1 MALLQ
6 QEGRFVHAVKSFQ
19 LDQFLAPYDLASHN
33 RWRQLSCHITAGVL
47 DALQPVRVLDC
58 KSGMH
63 WGIDRDPAAGVC
75 TAARKACCRM
85 SIRWRCACLHY
96 NAWVAASAHQ
106 PSRCVCCA
114 APCRVQVGGNINV
127 LAEADPALLRPATAA
142 EEALYAQLQKG
153 REAKEAAAA
162 AAAAAG
168 PEGTAAAVAAA
179 AGEGSGAGVEAMQ
192 ADQQPGDGSAP
203 AAPADGAAQ
212 QQQEQKRWTA
222 APHAGRCF
230 YTPLPRLVKRGGLT
244 PQELTGAGWVAW
256 LGGTSRAGLG
266 VSGSRCIR
274 RLPCW
279 LSCRAP
285 EQLEHCVAGCGSC
298 PVQPHFEQ
306 LMVAGAS
313 AGTHCLLSSRAG
325 CLPHSPDASLAR
337 LQP

>member
-1 MALLQ
+1 M
-6 QEGRFVHAVKSFQ
+6 HAVKSFQ

-47 DALQPVRVLDC
+47 DTLQPVRVLDC
-58 KSGMH
+58 KSCRHALWDQRASYSWCVQLPGKH
-63 WGIDRDPAAGVC
+63 AAAWQSGGAVPAFVTTLGV
-75 TAARKACCRM
+75 
-85 SIRWRCACLHY
+85 
-96 NAWVAASAHQ
+96 Q
-106 PSRCVCCA
+106 PRPINPLGVCA

-127 LAEADPALLRPATAA
+127 LAEADPSLLRPATAA
-142 EEALYAQLQKG
+142 EEALYAQLQQG

-168 PEGTAAAVAAA
+168 HEGVAAVAAV
-179 AGEGSGAGVEAMQ
+179 AGEGSGACVEAMQ
-192 ADQQPGDGSAP
+192 ADQQPGDGAAP

-244 PQELTGAGWVAW
+244 PQELTGAGWAG

-279 LSCRAP
+279 LTCCHA
-285 EQLEHCVAGCGSC
+285 EH
-298 PVQPHFEQ
+298 
-306 LMVAGAS
+306 
-313 AGTHCLLSSRAG
+313 LSG
-325 CLPHSPDASLAR
+325 
-337 LQP
+337 